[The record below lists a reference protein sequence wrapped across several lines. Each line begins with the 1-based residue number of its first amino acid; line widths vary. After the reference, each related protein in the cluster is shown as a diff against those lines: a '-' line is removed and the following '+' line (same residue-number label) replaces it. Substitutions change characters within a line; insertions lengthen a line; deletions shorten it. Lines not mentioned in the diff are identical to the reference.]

1 MRRCSNGVL
10 RFSVGY
16 FFSEL
21 SAITLLRST
30 STDRFEM
37 LLQHRNLGTLVIIW
51 FAASITVVDARAQI
65 RLPAID
71 PSGNR
76 IFLPAPN
83 STTLLTPNSAF
94 QNALN
99 NPLRPGL
106 FGQGAFFNN
115 GPRIQQPIPQPTFLA
130 PAQPRPNNFVRPNPG
145 PAFRHPRTPP
155 PCGTGFG
162 NGRGQQKRHFVPD
175 PRARKTTGQKGQILM
190 SPSRIIAPVGSEVVV
205 IAGICGADGFL
216 SLNQPLEWILS
227 NDSVGQIIEV
237 GGTQHSTFNNT
248 VPPQAKKFDGQYAWG
263 RTGLKRV
270 VLTRGTSTPC
280 DDIELAKGQTF
291 ISVSSASPGRTYV
304 TGVAPK
310 AEGWDRRRATTM
322 IQWVDA
328 LWSTPVPSRATAGT
342 VFPLTTVVKRSSDG
356 GGVKDWK
363 VKYTVVGGAA
373 AEFAPA
379 GSSSATATTND
390 NGEATAQLRQ
400 PAGQFEPGVTQ
411 IRVDITR
418 PALFGEPELVVESG
432 LTTVTWSAPALTIRA
447 IGDKAA
453 ELDKPFNYRIEITNP
468 GDQLARGVVVRTKDI
483 DDSIEYISSTPK
495 PVEFGRQLEWQL
507 GDIAP
512 RSPPQ
517 IIDIQFKSNKRGNN
531 GLCFE
536 VASDSDRLRTEACA
550 QIEIAV
556 PCLVLKVDGP
566 DTAIVGND
574 IIYNFEVSNQCDEE
588 LEDIDLVLRYDAG
601 LYADGRSNPIRTQ
614 FDKLSFGERRVVSVA
629 FNVQQPGTRC
639 FELSV
644 TSSSGYNVTRREC
657 LEASAIRSSELQLR
671 LEGQT
676 PIEVGQSAQV
686 NAYIVNSGNT
696 AVNSVILTN
705 KFSES
710 LEAARATEDFPFTRI
725 SDTEYTFSIGRI
737 EPGEERL
744 LEVQYIGVRPDGN
757 ALAEFALT
765 STSNVNQTQRFNIRI
780 EPGSGSVGDSGGN
793 SPFVDPGGSNG
804 DDRVNPDGSP
814 NFNAD
819 SNSPRDGRPDAA
831 RAPVVRPDSGGGV
844 GIPVDRAPLASEAL
858 EIVVETKT
866 PTIKLRSSQENLP
879 DVGEIEFSVTNRSN
893 QILEDVFVSF
903 LVPPGVVLNDY
914 RSIDNSQRIERSSPD
929 QTTFDLSARQSMRP
943 GDRMTFS
950 IFVQGERP
958 GRARIEVGANAA
970 GLEGGALGND
980 VIDVA
985 Q

>member
-1 MRRCSNGVL
+1 MSLQL
-10 RFSVGY
+10 RNW
-16 FFSEL
+16 
-21 SAITLLRST
+21 A
-30 STDRFEM
+30 
-37 LLQHRNLGTLVIIW
+37 TLVTIC
-51 FAASITVVDARAQI
+51 FAISLQAVAAHAQI

-83 STTLLTPNSAF
+83 NTTLLTPNSAA

-99 NPLRPGL
+99 NPLRPGQ
-106 FGQGAFFNN
+106 FGQGAPFGFGQQA
-115 GPRIQQPIPQPTFLA
+115 GPPVQQPTPQPTFLA
-130 PAQPRPNNFVRPNPG
+130 PAQPRPNNYLQPKQG
-145 PAFRHPRTPP
+145 PAFRHPQTPP
-155 PCGTGFG
+155 PCGTGFAD
-162 NGRGQQKRHFVPD
+162 GRRQSKKHYIPD
-175 PRARKTTGQKGQILM
+175 PRERKTSGQKGQILM
-190 SPSRIIAPVGSEVVV
+190 TPSRIIAPVGSEVVV
-205 IAGICGADGFL
+205 IAGICGGDGFL
-216 SLNQPLEWILS
+216 SLNQPLEWMLS

-237 GGTQHSTFNNT
+237 GGMHHSTFNNT
-248 VPPQAKKFDGQYAWG
+248 VPPKAKKFDGQYAWG
-263 RTGLKRV
+263 RTGLKRI
-270 VLTRGTSTPC
+270 VLTRGTPTPC

-328 LWSTPVPSRATAGT
+328 LWSTPVPSKATAGT
-342 VFPLTTVVKRSSDG
+342 VFPLTTVVNRSSDG

-363 VKYTVVGGAA
+363 VKYTIVGGAA

-379 GSSSATATTND
+379 GSTTATATTNQS
-390 NGEATAQLRQ
+390 GEATAQIRQ

-411 IRVDITR
+411 VRVDIIR

-453 ELDKPFNYRIEITNP
+453 ELDKPFNYRIEVTNP

-495 PVEFGRQLEWQL
+495 PVEYGRQLEWQL

-512 RSPPQ
+512 GSQPQ
-517 IIDIQFKSNKRGNN
+517 VIDIQFKSNKRGNN

-566 DTAIVGND
+566 ETAIVGND
-574 IIYNFEVSNQCDEE
+574 VVFNFKVSNQCDEE
-588 LEDIDLVLRYDAG
+588 LKDIDLVLRYDAG
-601 LYADGRSNPIRTQ
+601 LYADGRSNPIRTK
-614 FDKLSFGERRVVSVA
+614 FDKLSFGEERTVSVA

-644 TSSSGYNVTRREC
+644 TSRSGYNVTRREC
-657 LEASAIRSSELQLR
+657 LEASASRTPELQLR

-676 PIEVGQSAQV
+676 PIEVGQTAQV

-725 SDTEYTFSIGRI
+725 SDTEYTFAIGRI

-744 LEVQYIGVRPDGN
+744 LEVQYIGIRPDGN
-757 ALAEFALT
+757 ATSEFALT
-765 STSNVNQTQRFNIRI
+765 STSNVNQTKRFNIRV
-780 EPGSGSVGDSGGN
+780 EPNPNNPNGGTG
-793 SPFVDPGGSNG
+793 SPFVDPSAGGG
-804 DDRVNPDGSP
+804 QVNPDGSP
-814 NFNAD
+814 NFGGRPGAPSLPNPVDPSAPN
-819 SNSPRDGRPDAA
+819 SNPPSNPLVRPDA
-831 RAPVVRPDSGGGV
+831 SGGV
-844 GIPVDRAPLASEAL
+844 GIPDDRSLLASEAL
-858 EIVVETKT
+858 EIAVETKT
-866 PTIKLRSSQENLP
+866 PTIKLRNSTENLP
-879 DVGEIEFSVTNRSN
+879 NVGEIQFSVTNRGN
-893 QILEDVFVSF
+893 EVLNDVYVTF
-903 LVPPGVVLNDY
+903 LVPPGVALRDY
-914 RSIDNSQRIERSSPD
+914 RSIDNSQVIERND
-929 QTTFDLSARQSMRP
+929 NDRIFDFSARQSMRP

-950 IFVQGERP
+950 IFVEGERP
-958 GRARIEVGANAA
+958 GRALIEVGANAA
-970 GLEGGALGND
+970 GLEGGALGSD

>member
-1 MRRCSNGVL
+1 
-10 RFSVGY
+10 
-16 FFSEL
+16 
-21 SAITLLRST
+21 
-30 STDRFEM
+30 M
-37 LLQHRNLGTLVIIW
+37 LLPHRNWTPLALIW
-51 FAASITVVDARAQI
+51 FAISLHATVAFGQI

-83 STTLLTPNSAF
+83 STTLLTPNSAN
-94 QNALN
+94 QNALS
-99 NPLRPGL
+99 NPLRPGS
-106 FGQGAFFNN
+106 FGQGATFNN
-115 GPRIQQPIPQPTFLA
+115 NGTQIQQPPPQPTFLA
-130 PAQPRPNNFVRPNPG
+130 PAQPRPNNFVRPHQG
-145 PAFRHPRTPP
+145 PAFRHPPTPP
-155 PCGTGFG
+155 PCGSGFAD
-162 NGRGQQKRHFVPD
+162 GRRQQKKHFIPD
-175 PRARKTTGQKGQILM
+175 PTEHKTAGQKGQILM

-205 IAGICGADGFL
+205 IAGICGGDGFL
-216 SLNQPLEWILS
+216 SMNQPLEWMLS

-237 GGTQHSTFNNT
+237 GGMHHSTFNNV

-270 VLTRGTSTPC
+270 VLTRGTPTPC
-280 DDIELAKGQTF
+280 DDIELGKGQTF

-304 TGVAPK
+304 TGVAPN

-328 LWSTPVPSRATAGT
+328 LWSTPVPSKATAGT
-342 VFPLTTVVKRSSDG
+342 VFPLTTVVNRSSDG
-356 GGVKDWK
+356 GGVRDWK
-363 VKYTVVGGAA
+363 VKYTIVGGAA

-379 GSSSATATTND
+379 GSSTATATTD
-390 NGEATAQLRQ
+390 DKGEATAQIRQ

-411 IRVDITR
+411 VRVDIVR

-453 ELDKPFNYRIEITNP
+453 ELDKPFNYRIEVTNP
-468 GDQLARGVVVRTKDI
+468 GDQISRGVVVRTKDI

-507 GDIAP
+507 GDITP
-512 RSPPQ
+512 GSPPQ

-566 DTAIVGND
+566 QTAIVGND

-588 LEDIDLVLRYDAG
+588 LEEIDMVLRYDAG
-601 LYADGRSNPIRTQ
+601 LYADGRSNPIRTK

-644 TSSSGYNVTRREC
+644 TSRSGYNVTRREC
-657 LEASAIRSSELQLR
+657 LEASVSRSPELQLR

-676 PIEVGQSAQV
+676 PIQVGQSAQV

-705 KFSES
+705 KFSDS

-725 SDTEYTFSIGRI
+725 SDTEYTFAIGRI

-757 ALAEFALT
+757 ATSEFAMT

-780 EPGSGSVGDSGGN
+780 EPGAGDAGGNN
-793 SPFVDPGGSNG
+793 SPFVDPGGIVDGIG
-804 DDRVNPDGSP
+804 DRPGRVNPDGSP
-814 NFNAD
+814 NFGGGSD
-819 SNSPRDGRPDAA
+819 SALPPNPDAPRDPM
-831 RAPVVRPDSGGGV
+831 VRPDTGGGV
-844 GIPVDRAPLASEAL
+844 GIPDDRASLASEAL
-858 EIVVETKT
+858 EITVETKT
-866 PTIKLRSSQENLP
+866 PTIKLRNSDESFPN
-879 DVGEIEFSVTNRSN
+879 VGEIQFTVTNRSSRV
-893 QILEDVFVSF
+893 LDDVYVSF
-903 LVPPGVVLNDY
+903 LVPPGVVLSDY
-914 RSIDNSQRIERSSPD
+914 SAIDNSQRIERSSDD
-929 QTTFDLSARQSMRP
+929 QRIFDLSARQSMRP
-943 GDRMTFS
+943 GDKMTFS
-950 IFVQGERP
+950 IFVEGERP
-958 GRARIEVGANAA
+958 GRALIEVGANAA
-970 GLEGGALGND
+970 GLEGGALGSD
-980 VIDVA
+980 IIDVA

>member
-1 MRRCSNGVL
+1 MRLQL
-10 RFSVGY
+10 RNWATFVMIC
-16 FFSEL
+16 FAL
-21 SAITLLRST
+21 S
-30 STDRFEM
+30 F
-37 LLQHRNLGTLVIIW
+37 Q
-51 FAASITVVDARAQI
+51 AADALAQI

-76 IFLPAPN
+76 IFLPTPN
-83 STTLLTPNSAF
+83 STTLLTPNSAA
-94 QNALN
+94 QNSLN

-106 FGQGAFFNN
+106 FGQGATFNN
-115 GPRIQQPIPQPTFLA
+115 QPQVQQPVPQPTFLA
-130 PAQPRPNNFVRPNPG
+130 PAQPRPRSLAQPSQG
-145 PAFRHPRTPP
+145 PAFRHPATPP

-162 NGRGQQKRHFVPD
+162 DGRKQKKKHYVPD
-175 PRARKTTGQKGQILM
+175 LNERKTAGQKGQILM

-205 IAGICGADGFL
+205 IAGICGGDGFL
-216 SLNQPLEWILS
+216 SMNQPLEWMLS

-237 GGTQHSTFNNT
+237 GGMHHPKFNKV

-270 VLTRGTSTPC
+270 VLTRGTPTPC

-304 TGVAPK
+304 TGVAPN

-328 LWSTPVPSRATAGT
+328 LWSTPVPSKATAGT
-342 VFPLTTVVKRSSDG
+342 VFPLTTVVNRSSDG
-356 GGVKDWK
+356 GGVKDWI
-363 VKYTVVGGAA
+363 VKYTIVGGAA

-379 GSSSATATTND
+379 GSSTATATTND
-390 NGEATAQLRQ
+390 KGEATVQLRQ
-400 PAGQFEPGVTQ
+400 PAGRFEPGVTQ
-411 IRVDITR
+411 VRVDIVR

-453 ELDKPFNYRIEITNP
+453 ELDKPFNYRIEVTNP
-468 GDQLARGVVVRTKDI
+468 GDQLSRGVVVRTKDI

-512 RSPPQ
+512 GSPPQ

-536 VASDSDRLRTEACA
+536 VASESDRLRTEACA

-566 DTAIVGND
+566 ETAIVGND
-574 IIYNFEVSNQCDEE
+574 VIFNFEVSNQCDEE
-588 LEDIDLVLRYDAG
+588 LEDIDLVLRYDTG
-601 LYADGRSNPIRTQ
+601 LYADGRSNPIRTK

-639 FELSV
+639 FELSA

-657 LEASAIRSSELQLR
+657 LEASVSRSPELQLR

-686 NAYIVNSGNT
+686 NAYITNSGNT

-705 KFSES
+705 KFSDS
-710 LEAARATEDFPFTRI
+710 LEAARATEDFPFTQI
-725 SDTEYTFSIGRI
+725 SDTEYTFAIGRI
-737 EPGEERL
+737 EPGEEQL
-744 LEVQYIGVRPDGN
+744 LEVQYVGVRPDGN
-757 ALAEFALT
+757 AMSEFALT

-780 EPGSGSVGDSGGN
+780 EPNGEAGGGN
-793 SPFVDPGGSNG
+793 GSPFVDPGVSGGVGNG
-804 DDRVNPDGSP
+804 NGGRVNADGSP
-814 NFNAD
+814 NFGDAQ
-819 SNSPRDGRPDAA
+819 PRQPAPTTPAPNDLRPDDPLVRPDA
-831 RAPVVRPDSGGGV
+831 DGGV
-844 GIPVDRAPLASEAL
+844 GIPDDRVPLASEAL
-858 EIVVETKT
+858 EITVETKT
-866 PTIKLRSSQENLP
+866 PTIKVANSQENFP
-879 DVGEIEFSVTNRSN
+879 DVGEIEFSVVNRSN
-893 QILEDVFVSF
+893 QILNDVYVSF
-903 LVPPGVVLNDY
+903 LVPPGLILRDY
-914 RSIDNSQRIERSSPD
+914 RSIDNSQRIERSNPE
-929 QTTFDLSARQSMRP
+929 QTIFDLSARQSMRP

-950 IFVQGERP
+950 IFVESERS
-958 GRARIEVGANAA
+958 GRAQVEVGANAA
-970 GLEGGALGND
+970 GLEGGALASD
-980 VIDVA
+980 FIDVA

>member
-1 MRRCSNGVL
+1 MNLQFRNW
-10 RFSVGY
+10 
-16 FFSEL
+16 
-21 SAITLLRST
+21 AILLVTGFTLL
-30 STDRFEM
+30 
-37 LLQHRNLGTLVIIW
+37 LHAH
-51 FAASITVVDARAQI
+51 AASGQI

-83 STTLLTPNSAF
+83 STTLLTPNSAA
-94 QNALN
+94 QNSLT
-99 NPLRPGL
+99 NPLRQGL
-106 FGQGAFFNN
+106 FGQGASFQNN
-115 GPRIQQPIPQPTFLA
+115 GAVGPTQGLQQGLSQPTFIA
-130 PAQPRPNNFVRPNPG
+130 PGQPRPSNLVQPSRG
-145 PAFRHPRTPP
+145 PAFQHPPTPP
-155 PCGTGFG
+155 PCGTGFCD
-162 NGRGQQKRHFVPD
+162 GRRQKKKHYIPD
-175 PRARKTTGQKGQILM
+175 PNERKTSGQNGQILM

-205 IAGICGADGFL
+205 IAGICGGDGFL
-216 SLNQPLEWILS
+216 SMNQPLEWILS

-237 GGTQHSTFNNT
+237 GGMHHPKFNKI

-270 VLTRGTSTPC
+270 VLTRGTPTPC

-304 TGVAPK
+304 TGVAPN

-328 LWSTPVPSRATAGT
+328 LWSTPVPSKATAGT
-342 VFPLTTVVKRSSDG
+342 VFPLTTVVNRSSDG

-379 GSSSATATTND
+379 GSSTATATTND
-390 NGEATAQLRQ
+390 SGEATVQLRQ

-411 IRVDITR
+411 VRVDIIR

-432 LTTVTWSAPALTIRA
+432 LTTVTWSAPELTIRL

-453 ELDKPFNYRIEITNP
+453 ELNKPFNYRIEVTNP
-468 GDQLARGVVVRTKDI
+468 GDQISRGVVVRTKDI

-512 RSPPQ
+512 GSQPR
-517 IIDIQFKSNKRGNN
+517 IIDVQYKSNKRGNS
-531 GLCFE
+531 GMCFE

-566 DTAIVGND
+566 ETAIVGQD
-574 IIYNFEVSNQCDEE
+574 VVYNFEVSNQCDED
-588 LEDIDLVLRYDAG
+588 LEDIDMVLRYDAG
-601 LYADGRSNPIRTQ
+601 LYADGKSNPIRTK
-614 FDKLSFGERRVVSVA
+614 FDKLSFGESRMINVA
-629 FNVQQPGTRC
+629 FNVQQQGTRC

-644 TSSSGYNVTRREC
+644 TSASGYNVTRREC
-657 LEASAIRSSELQLR
+657 LEASVSREPELQLR
-671 LEGQT
+671 LEGQS
-676 PIEVGQSAQV
+676 PIEVGQTAQV
-686 NAYIVNSGNT
+686 NAYIVNSGNA

-705 KFSES
+705 KFSNS
-710 LEAARATEDFPFTRI
+710 LEAARATEDFPFTKI

-744 LEVQYIGVRPDGN
+744 LEVQYVGLRPDGN
-757 ALAEFALT
+757 ASTEFALT
-765 STSNVNQTQRFNIRI
+765 STSNVNQTQRFNIRV
-780 EPGSGSVGDSGGN
+780 EGNPDGG
-793 SPFVDPGGSNG
+793 PFVDPGAGGGPN
-804 DDRVNPDGSP
+804 VNPDGSP
-814 NFNAD
+814 NFGGIGIPPTNPAPND
-819 SNSPRDGRPDAA
+819 LRPDD
-831 RAPVVRPDSGGGV
+831 PLVQPDTGGAV
-844 GIPVDRAPLASEAL
+844 GIPDDRAFLASEAL
-858 EIVVETKT
+858 DIQVQSQT
-866 PTIKLRSSQENLP
+866 PTIKLQNSLENLP
-879 DVGEIEFSVTNRSN
+879 NVGEIQFTVTNRSN
-893 QILEDVFVSF
+893 QILDDVYVSF
-903 LVPPGVVLNDY
+903 LVPPGLVFKDY
-914 RSIDNSQRIERSSPD
+914 RVTDNNLRIERSND
-929 QTTFDLSARQSMRP
+929 EQTIFDFSVRQSMRP

-950 IFVQGERP
+950 IFVEGERP
-958 GRARIEVGANAA
+958 GRAQIEVGANAA
-970 GLEGGALGND
+970 GLEGGALGSD
-980 VIDVA
+980 FIDVA